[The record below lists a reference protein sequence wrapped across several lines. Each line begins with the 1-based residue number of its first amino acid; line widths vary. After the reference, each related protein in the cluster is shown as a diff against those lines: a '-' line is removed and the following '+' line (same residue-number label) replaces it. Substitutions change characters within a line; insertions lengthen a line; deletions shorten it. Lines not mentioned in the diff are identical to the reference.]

1 MLAFYAAE
9 PAYTFRTGQWRIQSW
24 SAGGLSKRRKYL
36 YLLLLLL
43 LGAYHRQDVAAHY
56 VSAN

>member
-24 SAGGLSKRRKYL
+24 SAGGLSKRHKYL
-36 YLLLLLL
+36 YLLLL